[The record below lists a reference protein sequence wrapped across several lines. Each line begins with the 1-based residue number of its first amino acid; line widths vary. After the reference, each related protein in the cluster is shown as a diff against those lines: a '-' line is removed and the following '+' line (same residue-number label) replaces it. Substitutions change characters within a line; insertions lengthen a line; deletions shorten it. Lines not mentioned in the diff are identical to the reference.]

1 MALLTTNS
9 GGVLSPEEVAT
20 LVVQPLQ
27 QKSVCLQTT
36 TVVPM
41 TSSGELRVPI
51 ITDDVSA
58 SWTQEG
64 TEIDMS
70 DPGIDQITI
79 TPKKLA
85 ALTPVSSELAEDSSP
100 EATRLVMDSVTR
112 DLQLKIDAAFLGT
125 TVTDGPS
132 GIQSV
137 AGATPIAS
145 DGFINLDP
153 FFEAQSEAEALGATL
168 TAFIASPATAL
179 LLASLKTNDTD
190 SNQPLLLPTTE
201 AATGAPQRT
210 IGGVQLWVSR
220 GCADGVVWGIDRSRV
235 VTGLRRDADV
245 RVSDQALFS
254 SDQLLV
260 RATLRVSRASHTRSR
275 L

>member
-1 MALLTTNS
+1 
-9 GGVLSPEEVAT
+9 
-20 LVVQPLQ
+20 
-27 QKSVCLQTT
+27 
-36 TVVPM
+36 
-41 TSSGELRVPI
+41 
-51 ITDDVSA
+51 
-58 SWTQEG
+58 
-64 TEIDMS
+64 
-70 DPGIDQITI
+70 
-79 TPKKLA
+79 
-85 ALTPVSSELAEDSSP
+85 
-100 EATRLVMDSVTR
+100 MDSVTR

-201 AATGAPQRT
+201 AATGAPAAHHWR
-210 IGGVQLWVSR
+210 
-220 GCADGVVWGIDRSRV
+220 
-235 VTGLRRDADV
+235 
-245 RVSDQALFS
+245 
-254 SDQLLV
+254 
-260 RATLRVSRASHTRSR
+260 RATLGVTRLRGRCRVGYRPAPVS
-275 L
+275 